1 MNFIVVFNIC
11 KIHWLRRVLPVVL
24 DIGTANKKMLSD
36 PKYLGI
42 KQPRLEG
49 RLVGNKSYFMI
60 FNPGDEYYSFIDEFM
75 AAIKLRWPKALIQFE
90 DFQSKHA
97 ATLLNRLAIGQTK

>member
-1 MNFIVVFNIC
+1 
-11 KIHWLRRVLPVVL
+11 
-24 DIGTANKKMLSD
+24 
-36 PKYLGI
+36 
-42 KQPRLEG
+42 
-49 RLVGNKSYFMI
+49 MI

-97 ATLLNRLAIGQTK
+97 ATLLNRLAIVQIKQLNLLTISDTERST